1 MIDYT
6 IQSKE
11 FCIKLNLSFAYSF
24 LHPFIVI
31 LEDAPSLLASGSFDN
46 SVFNQELLPCFV

>member
-31 LEDAPSLLASGSFDN
+31 LEDAPSLLAPGSFDN